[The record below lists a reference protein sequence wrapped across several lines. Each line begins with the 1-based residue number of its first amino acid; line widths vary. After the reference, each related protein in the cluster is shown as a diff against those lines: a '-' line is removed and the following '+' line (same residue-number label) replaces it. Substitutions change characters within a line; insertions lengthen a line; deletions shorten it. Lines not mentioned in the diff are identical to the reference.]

1 MMLVSFMFDSGR
13 FHAVE
18 MIIATM
24 QGNKIDE
31 RDCFKLI
38 KVKQK
43 GIPQV
48 WQLTIDVV

>member
-1 MMLVSFMFDSGR
+1 MLVSFVFDSGR

-18 MIIATM
+18 VITATM
-24 QGNKIDE
+24 QENKIDE

-38 KVKQK
+38 QIKQK

-48 WQLTIDVV
+48 WQLKIDVT